1 MLIIKIFVIL
11 NNNKIVQII
20 EKKIYKDVFSLQW
33 NYRIFI
39 RWMIYIIVR

>member
-20 EKKIYKDVFSLQW
+20 EKKIYKDVFSLQ
-33 NYRIFI
+33 
-39 RWMIYIIVR
+39 